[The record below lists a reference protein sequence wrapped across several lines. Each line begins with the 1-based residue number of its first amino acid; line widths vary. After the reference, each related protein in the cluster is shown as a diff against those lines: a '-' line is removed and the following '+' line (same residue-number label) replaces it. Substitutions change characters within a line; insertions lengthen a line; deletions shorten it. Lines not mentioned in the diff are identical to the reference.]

1 MLERHGCRRSQI
13 ARRVGTF
20 QFERDRLGLVLG
32 QHDVSMQACAVGIGW
47 KDAYV
52 GVFQRLQ
59 ASEVGVSV
67 LHVALVV
74 EMSGVDAQVVHQC
87 LRMQIQFVLVINR
100 KSLVVDGVV
109 DSYAFQCGRLH
120 DVKVC
125 NETDAVHGV
134 LFVGR
139 PGAGS
144 SGVQVHGQ
152 VHFVRIEHGVCGI
165 GQKIFVETV
174 NKGNLGI
181 DEDEE
186 DVPDYSEIAKSPAFE
201 LSVRQLALMK
211 KIILENQAATRGDFT
226 GITCS
231 RDGKVVFIKI
241 DCLKNKDGEIV
252 KQVVEAWDTG
262 LNINNLPESPVFGK
276 YDKAAGKYTMNNVLG
291 IEGSVYEINVAFEND
306 ILKNFRKFSSS
317 KYSYR

>member
-1 MLERHGCRRSQI
+1 MKKQYLWGFFVMMLGFF
-13 ARRVGTF
+13 VGLTSC
-20 QFERDRLGLVLG
+20 ESSDPSLEAEDGLVSETVPTQKG
-32 QHDVSMQACAVGIGW
+32 WSGSTENGICTYAPEVGDDASGYYAFSFKDGVCSDAVYNMLF
-47 KDAYV
+47 D
-52 GVFQRLQ
+52 
-59 ASEVGVSV
+59 SEVE
-67 LHVALVV
+67 A
-74 EMSGVDAQVVHQC
+74 
-87 LRMQIQFVLVINR
+87 
-100 KSLVVDGVV
+100 
-109 DSYAFQCGRLH
+109 
-120 DVKVC
+120 
-125 NETDAVHGV
+125 
-134 LFVGR
+134 
-139 PGAGS
+139 
-144 SGVQVHGQ
+144 
-152 VHFVRIEHGVCGI
+152 
-165 GQKIFVETV
+165 KIFVETV

-211 KIILENQAATRGDFT
+211 KIILENQVATRGDFT

-262 LNINNLPESPVFGK
+262 LNINNLPESPIFGK

-306 ILKNFRKFSSS
+306 ILTSLSTSVTMPTESWARSLKESLSEEISSFNEIYGQNAEIS
-317 KYSYR
+317 CVGNKITVNADVSEEVSREYVEKYIIAIDILMNRPFLADIF